1 MQLQVNYRCDVCE
14 NMIHLDF
21 QKSLEQKKI
30 ECNHCGVVYNFS
42 KEDLSFKASF
52 FISAIDFSSSSSTMS
67 ISSCKSVSFF

>member
-30 ECNHCGVVYNFS
+30 ECTHCGVIYNFS
-42 KEDLSFKASF
+42 KEDLSRFN
-52 FISAIDFSSSSSTMS
+52 
-67 ISSCKSVSFF
+67 SCYNEFVQKMKEANKQPVS

>member
-30 ECNHCGVVYNFS
+30 ECNHCGVIYNFS
-42 KEDLSFKASF
+42 KGDLSRFNRCYNEFVQKMKEANKEPV
-52 FISAIDFSSSSSTMS
+52 T
-67 ISSCKSVSFF
+67 